1 MSDAGARV
9 ADATGNWVDTR
20 APRWLRPYLRLSR
33 LDRPIGSWLL
43 LMPCWWSAALAAGV
57 AHSVGQLPR
66 IAALFFVGAF
76 VMRGAGCTWND
87 ITDRDLDARVERTR
101 SRPIPA
107 GQVSVRQATAFLVL
121 QALIGLAVLLQ
132 FNRFAVVTGIAS
144 LIIVAIYPFMKRIT
158 WWPQV
163 VLGLAFSWGALMGFA
178 VTVGRIDTAALALYA
193 GSIAW
198 VIGYDTIYAHQ
209 DTEDDALIGI
219 KSTARLFG
227 PRTGAALMVFYGLAV
242 VLIGLAM
249 ALAGAGWLAWIG
261 LAAFAIHLVW
271 QIRRLQIGD
280 PGLCLRIFKSNR
292 DAGLLLFAGLLADAV
307 MRFGR
312 AAGNA
317 SIRASEI
324 FGETLT

>member
-1 MSDAGARV
+1 MSDAARV
-9 ADATGNWVDTR
+9 ADATGNWVDTH
-20 APRWLRPYLRLSR
+20 APRWSRPYLRLAR

-57 AHSVGQLPR
+57 VGRLGQLPLL
-66 IAALFFVGAF
+66 IVLFFVGAF
-76 VMRGAGCTWND
+76 AMRGAGCTWND

-107 GQVSVRQATAFLVL
+107 GQVSVSQAAVFLVL
-121 QALIGLAVLLQ
+121 QALIGLAVLVQ
-132 FNRFAVVTGIAS
+132 FNRFAVATGLAS
-144 LIIVAIYPFMKRIT
+144 LVIVAVYPFMKRIT

-178 VTVGRIDTAALALYA
+178 VTLGRIDAVALFLYA

-209 DTEDDALIGI
+209 DTEDDALIGV

-227 PRTGAALMVFYGLAV
+227 ARTHQALVVFYGLAV
-242 VLIGLAM
+242 VLIGAAL
-249 ALAGAGWLAWIG
+249 ALAGAGFLAWIG
-261 LAAFAIHLVW
+261 LAAFAAHLVW
-271 QIRRLQIGD
+271 QIRRLEIGD
-280 PGLCLRIFKSNR
+280 PALCLRVFKSNR

-307 MRFGR
+307 MR
-312 AAGNA
+312 AA
-317 SIRASEI
+317 I
-324 FGETLT
+324 